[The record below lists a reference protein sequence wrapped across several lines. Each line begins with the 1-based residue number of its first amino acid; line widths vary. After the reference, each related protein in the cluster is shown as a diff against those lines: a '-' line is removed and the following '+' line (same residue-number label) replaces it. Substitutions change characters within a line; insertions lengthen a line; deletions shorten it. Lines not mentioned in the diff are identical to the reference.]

1 MAARL
6 DDVVD
11 EAWRMFAYY
20 NRFWLTGGKR
30 LAVERVATFAYREG
44 LKDQP
49 SDALKEPGP
58 KVSPVRVVVEQN
70 KSLFTSVIGAAV
82 GVTGSAAVT
91 HTAGGWIATGVA
103 WGGVVL
109 AILTAGVRSWATKS

>member
-1 MAARL
+1 MGTRL

-11 EAWRMFAYY
+11 DAWRMFDYY
-20 NRFWLTGGKR
+20 RGFWFTGSRR
-30 LAVERVATFAYREG
+30 LAVERIATYCYREG

-49 SDALKEPGP
+49 ADALKEPGP

-91 HTAGGWIATGVA
+91 QSAGGWIATAVA

-109 AILTAGVRSWATKS
+109 TIVTAGVRSWASKS

>member
-11 EAWRMFAYY
+11 EAWRMYDYY
-20 NRFWLTGGKR
+20 RGFWFTGSRR
-30 LAVERVATFAYREG
+30 LAIERVATYAYREG

-49 SDALKEPGP
+49 ADALKEQGP
-58 KVSPVRVVVEQN
+58 KASPVRVVVEQN

-91 HTAGGWIATGVA
+91 QSAGGWVATGVA

-109 AILTAGVRSWATKS
+109 AVLLAGVRSWAARS